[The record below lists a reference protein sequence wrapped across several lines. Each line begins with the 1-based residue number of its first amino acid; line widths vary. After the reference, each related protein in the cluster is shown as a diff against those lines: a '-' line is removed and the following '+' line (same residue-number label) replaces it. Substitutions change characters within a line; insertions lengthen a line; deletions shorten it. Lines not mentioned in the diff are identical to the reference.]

1 MTAEKPLLH
10 LSGLAKRYIL
20 SLPSPFI
27 AVDKFLQPG
36 IFSGRVENCEE
47 FLTKYCLAFLLHPDQ
62 FPSERTQVAF
72 VLLRLAGPA
81 LHWAGSLAVK
91 EEAVLHSL
99 DLFLARFCQEFG
111 PPNLCLLCVS
121 LQFPNPSTIR
131 EIRDEF
137 AAVVY
142 SGPNPSYEFHL
153 IISVISLEVAQKQHT
168 QQITP
173 GLHQLPGPPGP
184 KGDRGFPGPPGLPGR
199 DGRPGV
205 TGLPGAPGPPGRE
218 GLPGNPGPLGP
229 PGPPGPFSMCEQ
241 DATRSSCPNLKA
253 FTEGLAKLDQAIN
266 YDFVRRVGQKYFV
279 SYKERDSFSRAV
291 EFCSQRGLELAL
303 PQNEEENSVLT
314 QFFGDAYKTAWINV
328 NNQKAEGNFET
339 DMNNRPLTFTKWGG
353 GQPDKSIQ
361 DTGCTM
367 LSENGVWRVT
377 HECFLNAFIIC
388 QI

>member
-1 MTAEKPLLH
+1 MRL
-10 LSGLAKRYIL
+10 
-20 SLPSPFI
+20 
-27 AVDKFLQPG
+27 
-36 IFSGRVENCEE
+36 
-47 FLTKYCLAFLLHPDQ
+47 FLL
-62 FPSERTQVAF
+62 
-72 VLLRLAGPA
+72 
-81 LHWAGSLAVK
+81 
-91 EEAVLHSL
+91 
-99 DLFLARFCQEFG
+99 FCV
-111 PPNLCLLCVS
+111 LCLMA
-121 LQFPNPSTIR
+121 PIG
-131 EIRDEF
+131 
-137 AAVVY
+137 Y
-142 SGPNPSYEFHL
+142 S
-153 IISVISLEVAQKQHT
+153 
-168 QQITP
+168 
-173 GLHQLPGPPGP
+173 QLPGPPGP
-184 KGDRGFPGPPGLPGR
+184 KGDRGFPGPPGLPGL
-199 DGRPGV
+199 DGVTGRP
-205 TGLPGAPGPPGRE
+205 GLPGAPGPPGRA

-377 HECFLNAFIIC
+377 HECFLNAFIVC